1 MIYGCYEKRNM
12 TVSLL
17 FRYPV
22 RNITYLFLDF
32 PSEPIWFQ
40 YISVYNN
47 PAINTE
53 SQCSVQQLSEIC
65 RSWHRIEKTL
75 QNSETQPLVKA
86 VLRKHYG
93 FWMPLP
99 FLEDLIPI
107 DFRVDDKP
115 RAGKD
120 SLAGQESGIRQKKT

>member
-17 FRYPV
+17 FRHPV
-22 RNITYLFLDF
+22 RNITYFWIF
-32 PSEPIWFQ
+32 WPSRSGFSTPQ
-40 YISVYNN
+40 YTTTQQ
-47 PAINTE
+47 PTP
-53 SQCSVQQLSEIC
+53 SQCSVQQLSETC
-65 RSWHRIEKTL
+65 KSRHRKEKTL
-75 QNSETQPLVKA
+75 QNSETLLLVKA
-86 VLRKHYG
+86 VLRKHDG
-93 FWMPLP
+93 FLMPLP
-99 FLEDLIPI
+99 FPEDLVPI